1 MCMCMCM
8 FIRSKIFRMW
18 NRICPPVTPHKWIS
32 GKNLFSSHLFFH
44 LGVSLL
50 FSKTYT
56 CKWHWKERVSSR
68 TNSFD
73 SCFHSIPRNARW
85 SKFVPD
91 STDFIQYLSIES
103 ISEFWSRICWLPN
116 SSDFIWYLSIVKWKI
131 IWGYLSNIPALC
143 GSSIGPDIWIL
154 EQVAVWIQDRR
165 GNWTKE
171 LLSLCP
177 NLSCVP
183 RGRPSSSCLLDSDTT
198 HHPHL
203 FWSPLLSV

>member
-1 MCMCMCM
+1 MTNMRYP
-8 FIRSKIFRMW
+8 FEEIWPTFLPFAV
-18 NRICPPVTPHKWIS
+18 PPVA
-32 GKNLFSSHLFFH
+32 L
-44 LGVSLL
+44 
-50 FSKTYT
+50 
-56 CKWHWKERVSSR
+56 
-68 TNSFD
+68 
-73 SCFHSIPRNARW
+73 
-85 SKFVPD
+85 
-91 STDFIQYLSIES
+91 
-103 ISEFWSRICWLPN
+103 ISEFWSNICWFPN
-116 SSDFIWYLSIVKWKI
+116 SSDFIRHLSIVKWKI
-131 IWGYLSNIPALC
+131 IWGNLSNIPALC

-177 NLSCVP
+177 NLSLCPTLSLCPNLSCVP